1 MGLFIGGQIV
11 NMIGISN
18 IGFVGAIIGLI
29 GGLYCIVS
37 TKQKL

>member
-1 MGLFIGGQIV
+1 MGLFIGGQTV
-11 NMIGISN
+11 NMIGTSN

-29 GGLYCIVS
+29 AVLYCIIS